1 MYFMYFTNYEF
12 EKCMEVDC
20 ALCPQRAEC
29 IHYTPKEEYPPQEE
43 YRLFVAP
50 LDDTSGE
57 LIRNVSKRISRLGY
71 PEREIYKLTLAWYL
85 LGYQV
90 KDLLKLVS
98 RGMHPLE
105 IERLI
110 FKLLEDE
117 FRVYIAELVEH
128 GLLSEEEAEIDLDN
142 PHWADFL
149 VQLRVRN
156 FTGEVRLGPPEEE
169 EPQEEY
175 IPPEVQKKID
185 EALRWA
191 SSVKHAR
198 TGKYAYLF
206 SQNCKKIISQLPP
219 DWAEAVRKRLKEAW
233 EEWKSSHAKK

>member
-1 MYFMYFTNYEF
+1 MYFTNYEF

-20 ALCPQRAEC
+20 ALCPSRAEC
-29 IHYTPKEEYPPQEE
+29 IHFTPAEEYPPQEE
-43 YRLFVAP
+43 YRKFVAP

-57 LIRNVSKRISRLGY
+57 LIRNIAKRISRLGY
-71 PEREIYKLTLAWYL
+71 PEREIYKLVLAWYL
-85 LGYQV
+85 LGYRV
-90 KDLLKLVS
+90 KDLLKLIIS

-110 FKLLEDE
+110 FELLKDE
-117 FRVYIAELVEH
+117 FRVYLAELVEH
-128 GLLSEEEAEIDLDN
+128 NELGVEVEEDLD
-142 PHWADFL
+142 PDSPKWTELL
-149 VQLRVRN
+149 VQLRTRN

-198 TGKYAYLF
+198 TGRYAYLF
-206 SQNCKKIISQLPP
+206 SQKCKEAISQLPP
-219 DWAEAVRKRLKEAW
+219 DWAEVVRKRLKEAW
-233 EEWKSSHAKK
+233 EEWKSSRAKK